1 MNFVHGLTKA
11 QFGIAST
18 QYQMLPPA
26 QTWLVRW
33 LVDCYSQQLQQ
44 NFGVNSNAKSDIAQQ
59 RLRRQKGENKGK
71 QIFGGHQNK
80 EKIENKIVTDIVQLA
95 CHLQHERIE

>member
-71 QIFGGHQNK
+71 QIFLGDTRTRKKLKTKLLSILCNLHAICSMS
-80 EKIENKIVTDIVQLA
+80 E
-95 CHLQHERIE
+95 

>member
-26 QTWLVRW
+26 QTWLVGW
-33 LVDCYSQQLQQ
+33 LVGCYSQQLQQ
-44 NFGVNSNAKSDIAQQ
+44 NFGVNSNAKSDIA
-59 RLRRQKGENKGK
+59 
-71 QIFGGHQNK
+71 
-80 EKIENKIVTDIVQLA
+80 
-95 CHLQHERIE
+95 

>member
-71 QIFGGHQNK
+71 QIFLGDTRTRKKLKTKLLLILCNLHAICSMS
-80 EKIENKIVTDIVQLA
+80 E
-95 CHLQHERIE
+95 

>member
-26 QTWLVRW
+26 QTWVVRW

-71 QIFGGHQNK
+71 QIFLGDTRTRKKLKTKLLLILCNLHAICSMS
-80 EKIENKIVTDIVQLA
+80 E
-95 CHLQHERIE
+95 

>member
-71 QIFGGHQNK
+71 QIFGDTRTRKKLKTKLLLILCNLHAICSMS
-80 EKIENKIVTDIVQLA
+80 E
-95 CHLQHERIE
+95 

>member
-26 QTWLVRW
+26 QTWLVG
-33 LVDCYSQQLQQ
+33 CYSQQLQQ
-44 NFGVNSNAKSDIAQQ
+44 NFGVNSNAKLDIA
-59 RLRRQKGENKGK
+59 
-71 QIFGGHQNK
+71 
-80 EKIENKIVTDIVQLA
+80 
-95 CHLQHERIE
+95 

>member
-26 QTWLVRW
+26 QTWLVGW
-33 LVDCYSQQLQQ
+33 LVATANNYNKTLVLTVMQ
-44 NFGVNSNAKSDIAQQ
+44 NQ
-59 RLRRQKGENKGK
+59 
-71 QIFGGHQNK
+71 
-80 EKIENKIVTDIVQLA
+80 T
-95 CHLQHERIE
+95 

>member
-1 MNFVHGLTKA
+1 MNFVHGITKA

-71 QIFGGHQNK
+71 QIFLGDTRTRKKLKTKLLLILCNLHAICSMS
-80 EKIENKIVTDIVQLA
+80 E
-95 CHLQHERIE
+95 

>member
-26 QTWLVRW
+26 QTWLVG
-33 LVDCYSQQLQQ
+33 CYSQQLQQ

-71 QIFGGHQNK
+71 QIFLGDTRTRKKLKTKLLLILCNLHAICSMS
-80 EKIENKIVTDIVQLA
+80 E
-95 CHLQHERIE
+95 